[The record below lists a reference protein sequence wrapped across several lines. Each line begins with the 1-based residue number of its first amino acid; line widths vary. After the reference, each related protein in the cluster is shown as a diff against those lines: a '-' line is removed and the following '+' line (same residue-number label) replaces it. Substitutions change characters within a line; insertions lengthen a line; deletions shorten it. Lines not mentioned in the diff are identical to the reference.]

1 MERLGLTTERM
12 RRGARTYKKVHTNWP
27 QGPERSF
34 AARRLHSTAMYLG
47 TATATAT
54 VQSLPVAYLPP
65 RRIHMSVFPP
75 APSAP
80 SAPST
85 VCLSLSLW
93 WRPEVVGRA
102 GVGRYLG
109 SRVKSIT
116 SPHLT
121 SSPPHLTPPRPN
133 SPAGYSQLHPVLH
146 PGRELLAFFRS
157 HSRSRSTKHP
167 SPHVKS
173 PPLAALSALRLHV
186 FVRTPTGKQSVR
198 RAVVAYHLAHNPTP
212 VVFSSRSDPQHMLS
226 HARQTSPCSSTQ
238 QRNQVSDTKAR
249 ILSCNRPPRPMDS
262 CAMTR

>member
-1 MERLGLTTERM
+1 MS
-12 RRGARTYKKVHTNWP
+12 N
-27 QGPERSF
+27 
-34 AARRLHSTAMYLG
+34 
-47 TATATAT
+47 
-54 VQSLPVAYLPP
+54 QSL
-65 RRIHMSVFPP
+65 
-75 APSAP
+75 
-80 SAPST
+80 
-85 VCLSLSLW
+85 
-93 WRPEVVGRA
+93 
-102 GVGRYLG
+102 
-109 SRVKSIT
+109 
-116 SPHLT
+116 HLT
-121 SSPPHLTPPRPN
+121 SPHLTPPRFN
-133 SPAGYSQLHPVLH
+133 SLAGYSQLHLVLYRE
-146 PGRELLAFFRS
+146 RELLAFFRS
-157 HSRSRSTKHP
+157 YSRSRSTKLS